1 MNIGGKIEMN
11 NVPRFWM
18 WDKFLT
24 PENCDALIAEYYKPE
39 EEKAAEVGGTGKN
52 ILNLNHRKTD
62 VCWIPTSEAISLLLF
77 SKSLVA
83 NYKTGWGFDIE
94 DCEPT
99 QIAKYEE
106 GGHYDWHTD
115 EIFFVK
121 TAGYH
126 RKVSSVLLLS
136 DPSTYTGGEL
146 LLDLEGNGGN
156 LELNRGTILCFPSE
170 LRHKVMPVTEG
181 VRYSLASWAVGPLM
195 R

>member
-1 MNIGGKIEMN
+1 MN

-39 EEKAAEVGGTGKN
+39 EEKAAEIGGAEGGVV
-52 ILNLNHRKTD
+52 NLGYRKTD
-62 VCWIPTSEAISLLLF
+62 VCWIPTSEAISLLLL

-83 NYKTGWGFDIE
+83 NYKAGWGFDIE

-99 QIAKYEE
+99 QIAKYVE

-115 EIFFVK
+115 ETFFQK
-121 TAGYH
+121 QKGYH
-126 RKVSSVLLLS
+126 RKVSSVLFLS
-136 DPSTYTGGEL
+136 DPSTYTGGDFLFETV
-146 LLDLEGNGGN
+146 DGEQKIEVGA
-156 LELNRGTILCFPSE
+156 GTILCFPSE
-170 LRHKVMPVTEG
+170 LSHKVTPVTEG
-181 VRYSLASWAVGPLM
+181 VRYSLASWAIGPLM